1 MIDVKETLALA
12 EEKMEEAVMYL
23 DDSLARIRAGKAN
36 IKILDG
42 IRVENYGSMVPLNNV
57 AAVNTP
63 DARTIAIK
71 PWDKTMFKVIE
82 KAIIDSE
89 VGIMPDN
96 NGEIIRLNIPPLTE
110 ERRKQLVKQCGKEE
124 EQAKI
129 SVRNARRDILE
140 KLKKGVKDGLA
151 EDAEK
156 DAEDKLQK
164 MHDKYIKQIE
174 ALMAANPKLDAL
186 IPAGG
191 GGDPL
196 QGAIAAV
203 ERAGKTGKIHIV
215 STDFLPDLGKRL
227 ENGSMA
233 GESGG
238 HYCDP
243 LFAFMMT
250 YNAIKG
256 NYKDFAGKFVDFKF
270 PYLYVSSPKDYSGY
284 EEYFVKQLPYTDK
297 ELVDMSKLDMN
308 ALQATA
314 SKLSI
319 EDAKARSGK

>member
-42 IRVENYGSMVPLNNV
+42 IRVDSYGSMVPLNNV

-82 KAIIDSE
+82 KAIIDSS

-96 NGEIIRLNIPPLTE
+96 NGEIIRLTIPPLTE

-140 KLKKGVKDGLA
+140 KLKKGIKDGLA

-174 ALMAANPKLDAL
+174 ALMAAK
-186 IPAGG
+186 
-191 GGDPL
+191 
-196 QGAIAAV
+196 
-203 ERAGKTGKIHIV
+203 
-215 STDFLPDLGKRL
+215 
-227 ENGSMA
+227 EN
-233 GESGG
+233 EI
-238 HYCDP
+238 
-243 LFAFMMT
+243 MT
-250 YNAIKG
+250 
-256 NYKDFAGKFVDFKF
+256 V
-270 PYLYVSSPKDYSGY
+270 
-284 EEYFVKQLPYTDK
+284 
-297 ELVDMSKLDMN
+297 
-308 ALQATA
+308 
-314 SKLSI
+314 
-319 EDAKARSGK
+319 

>member
-42 IRVENYGSMVPLNNV
+42 IRVDSYGSMVPLNNV

-82 KAIIDSE
+82 KAIIDSS

-96 NGEIIRLNIPPLTE
+96 NGEIIRLTIPPLTE

-140 KLKKGVKDGLA
+140 KLKKGIKDGLA

-174 ALMAANPKLDAL
+174 ALMAAKEKE
-186 IPAGG
+186 I
-191 GGDPL
+191 
-196 QGAIAAV
+196 
-203 ERAGKTGKIHIV
+203 
-215 STDFLPDLGKRL
+215 
-227 ENGSMA
+227 
-233 GESGG
+233 
-238 HYCDP
+238 
-243 LFAFMMT
+243 MT
-250 YNAIKG
+250 
-256 NYKDFAGKFVDFKF
+256 V
-270 PYLYVSSPKDYSGY
+270 
-284 EEYFVKQLPYTDK
+284 
-297 ELVDMSKLDMN
+297 
-308 ALQATA
+308 
-314 SKLSI
+314 
-319 EDAKARSGK
+319 

>member
-23 DDSLARIRAGKAN
+23 DDSLAHIRAGKAN

-42 IRVENYGSMVPLNNV
+42 IRVDSYGSMVPLNNV
-57 AAVNTP
+57 AAINTP
-63 DARTIAIK
+63 DPRTIAIK
-71 PWDKTMFKVIE
+71 PWDKTMFKAIE
-82 KAIIDSE
+82 KAIINSE

-140 KLKKGVKDGLA
+140 KLKKGIKDGLA

-174 ALMAANPKLDAL
+174 SLMAAKEKE
-186 IPAGG
+186 I
-191 GGDPL
+191 
-196 QGAIAAV
+196 
-203 ERAGKTGKIHIV
+203 
-215 STDFLPDLGKRL
+215 
-227 ENGSMA
+227 
-233 GESGG
+233 
-238 HYCDP
+238 
-243 LFAFMMT
+243 MT
-250 YNAIKG
+250 
-256 NYKDFAGKFVDFKF
+256 V
-270 PYLYVSSPKDYSGY
+270 
-284 EEYFVKQLPYTDK
+284 
-297 ELVDMSKLDMN
+297 
-308 ALQATA
+308 
-314 SKLSI
+314 
-319 EDAKARSGK
+319 